1 MEVIAMNTN
10 EQMMSTMDEIDLHM
24 LEILKTDGRISVLEL
39 ADRVGL
45 SPTPCSRRLR
55 RLESEGIIAT
65 YHAALGPEAT
75 GLEPVCQL
83 LGTGRYTEQ
92 LS

>member
-1 MEVIAMNTN
+1 
-10 EQMMSTMDEIDLHM
+10 MMSKMDEIDFHM
-24 LEILKTDGRISVLEL
+24 LEILQRDGRISVLEL

-55 RLESEGIIAT
+55 RLESAGIIAR
-65 YHAALGPEAT
+65 YYAALSPKAT

-83 LGTGRYTEQ
+83 LGTGRCTEQ

>member
-1 MEVIAMNTN
+1 MNMI
-10 EQMMSTMDEIDLHM
+10 EQLMGKMDQIDLHM
-24 LEILKTDGRISVLEL
+24 LEILETEGRISVLEL

-55 RLESEGIIAT
+55 RLESEGIIAK
-65 YHAALGPEAT
+65 YYAALGPNAA

-83 LGTGRYTEQ
+83 LGTGRCTEQ